1 MKNKLIA
8 SILLCAAAL
17 FVLSACTVGVIR
29 SESREVS
36 DFSSIAIDSFGE
48 FHIRQGE
55 EESLTIEG
63 PNNYLRNIT
72 TEVIDG
78 VLHIR
83 SDRGF
88 IGNTLQRVEY
98 NLTVK
103 DLNSIS
109 LSGAGSIDMP
119 SLDTDALDISL
130 TGAGSIRINSLNAES
145 LSAVLNSAGSIN
157 VAGNV
162 TTQNI
167 VLNGVGS
174 YDGDDLRS
182 SEATVVVSGAGSADI
197 WAVDILTVTISGVG
211 SVNYYGYP
219 TLSQSITGLGSVNGR
234 GER

>member
-1 MKNKLIA
+1 MRNKLFAIV
-8 SILLCAAAL
+8 LFCAAAL
-17 FVLSACTVGVIR
+17 FALSACTVGVVR
-29 SESREVS
+29 SESRKVS

-72 TEVIDG
+72 TEVVEG

-83 SDRGF
+83 SERGF
-88 IGNTLQRVEY
+88 VGNTLQRVVY

-103 DLNSIS
+103 DLNNIS

-130 TGAGSIRINSLNAES
+130 NGAGSIRINSLNAEF

-174 YDGDDLRS
+174 YDGDDLCS
-182 SEATVVVSGAGSADI
+182 SEATVVVSGAGSAEI
-197 WAVDILTVTISGVG
+197 WAVDVLSVTISGVG

-219 TLSQSITGLGSVNGR
+219 TLSQSITGLGSVNSR